1 MKQTIEE
8 AVRKYAD
15 DKCQERGVPK
25 KYRLHFDFDRYDIEQ
40 AFKAGTEWLANRIK
54 SIMQD
59 DSLTDEEVIEN
70 IHKLLNFIMT

>member
-25 KYRLHFDFDRYDIEQ
+25 KYRLHFDFDRYDI
-40 AFKAGTEWLANRIK
+40 
-54 SIMQD
+54 
-59 DSLTDEEVIEN
+59 
-70 IHKLLNFIMT
+70 KL

>member
-1 MKQTIEE
+1 MKQTLEE
-8 AVRKYAD
+8 AAREYAD

-40 AFKAGTEWLANRIK
+40 GFKAGAEWLVNRIK

-59 DSLTDEEVIEN
+59 DSQTDGEAIDN
-70 IHKLLNFIMT
+70 IHKLLNL